1 MQCLVGYLKLL
12 ELELEFATLLLVTYF
27 CKIAAR
33 LYTCTL
39 VTGIFSGSSSLWGG
53 LYLVG
58 FERLYLVGFE
68 PRTEPELGTRDSHST
83 STRVGAQVIYKENDP
98 YTIRVNLM

>member
-12 ELELEFATLLLVTYF
+12 EFELEFATLLLVTYF

-39 VTGIFSGSSSLWGG
+39 VTDTFSGSSSLWGGG

-58 FERLYLVGFE
+58 FERLYLV
-68 PRTEPELGTRDSHST
+68 
-83 STRVGAQVIYKENDP
+83 A
-98 YTIRVNLM
+98 